1 MSKQYRT
8 CPYCGAHLDC
18 GEICDCRASVAAHSD
33 DERQER
39 REAAG
44 RAERNR
50 TEPALMAA
58 V

>member
-1 MSKQYRT
+1 MSKPYRT
-8 CPYCGAHLDC
+8 CPYCGANLDC
-18 GEICDCRASVAAHSD
+18 SEICDCRASVAAHSD
-33 DERQER
+33 GERQER

>member
-1 MSKQYRT
+1 MSKPYRT

-18 GEICDCRASVAAHSD
+18 GEACDCQASVAAHGD
-33 DERQER
+33 RERYAHQ
-39 REAAG
+39 EAAG